1 MSTKSERSIDSRQ
14 SLAILDR
21 YDEAAGYIYQRV
33 QQAPKRHGRY
43 RDKLLDAVLAVPGLL
58 YAAAKSGQI
67 SRLYVADAA
76 LAELRWMLRFAAHS
90 DRRIISHHQQT
101 HAEVLL
107 AEVGKM
113 LGEWIK
119 NKAIR

>member
-43 RDKLLDAVLAVPGLL
+43 RDKLLRSLAAQH
-58 YAAAKSGQI
+58 YALTQEI
-67 SRLYVADAA
+67 DNV
-76 LAELRWMLRFAAHS
+76 
-90 DRRIISHHQQT
+90 
-101 HAEVLL
+101 
-107 AEVGKM
+107 
-113 LGEWIK
+113 
-119 NKAIR
+119 